1 MKKRVVS
8 VYFVAIG
15 IVQNVLTGGGGCQL
29 EKNLKLRLV
38 HIVYQNVEI
47 PPPWFIESYCDC
59 QITKNK
65 DRYAIIKEM

>member
-1 MKKRVVS
+1 M
-8 VYFVAIG
+8 YFVAIG

-47 PPPWFIESYCDC
+47 PPPCVNTSLLLLATAGYIGNYTLFI
-59 QITKNK
+59 ITL
-65 DRYAIIKEM
+65 

>member
-38 HIVYQNVEI
+38 HIVYQNVEM
-47 PPPWFIESYCDC
+47 PPPVLPIHCPT
-59 QITKNK
+59 QPGIHGQGLLV
-65 DRYAIIKEM
+65 